1 MIGDQKR
8 PVKKW
13 ECEGS
18 YFFLLTSNFSSPP
31 HFTLRS
37 NRFSLREFAAEK
49 SNFRVAIA
57 RV

>member
-18 YFFLLTSNFSSPP
+18 YFFLLTSEFPSTDPPAFFILPFNF
-31 HFTLRS
+31 
-37 NRFSLREFAAEK
+37 
-49 SNFRVAIA
+49 
-57 RV
+57 